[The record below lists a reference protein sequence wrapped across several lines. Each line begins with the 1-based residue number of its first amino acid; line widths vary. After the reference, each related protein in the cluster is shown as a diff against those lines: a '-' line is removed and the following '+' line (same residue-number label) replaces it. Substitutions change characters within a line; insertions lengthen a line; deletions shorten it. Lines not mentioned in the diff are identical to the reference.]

1 MKIHFL
7 NVGKGN
13 CTVIQFP
20 NNRLSIVDIDNSHI
34 ADEDDVLTD
43 PIEFL
48 KSEYP
53 NKDIFR
59 FILTHPD
66 MDHMTGLEELFNLRT
81 IYNFWDTDNDK
92 EIDID
97 SDNFGPYNKEDWT
110 RYLQVRESETGPK
123 ALKLLRN
130 ATADCCWIEDNIKI
144 LSPSKELLK
153 LSQETAEGSDK
164 YNHLSYVLRLEYKG
178 IVIILGGDATKSA
191 WDDIYEHYAS
201 TGELSLLKAD
211 VLLASHHGSPNNVN
225 EEVFKH
231 INPDYVVVSVLRGI
245 NYDYSYYNTLANKQV
260 YSTKAYGNITIDIPE
275 NGQALITPEKNDN

>member
-20 NNRLSIVDIDNSHI
+20 NNRLAIVDIDNSHI
-34 ADEDDVLTD
+34 DDENDVLTD

-53 NKDIFR
+53 NKAIFR

-66 MDHMTGLEELFNLRT
+66 MDHMTGLNELFNLRKV
-81 IYNFWDTDNDK
+81 YNFWDTDNNK
-92 EIDID
+92 EIDTE
-97 SDNFGPYNKEDWT
+97 SAGFGPYNKEDWEK
-110 RYLQVRESETGPK
+110 YLEIRESQSEPK

-130 ATADCCWIEDNIKI
+130 ATADCCWTEDNIQI
-144 LSPSKELLK
+144 LSPSKELVK
-153 LSQETAEGSDK
+153 LSREAAESSDK
-164 YNHLSYVLRLEYKG
+164 YNHISYVLRIEYKG
-178 IVIILGGDATKSA
+178 IVIILGGDATKAA
-191 WDDIYEHYAS
+191 WDDIYEHYSS
-201 TGELSLLKAD
+201 TNQLALLKAD

-225 EEVFKH
+225 KEVFKH
-231 INPDYVVVSVLRGI
+231 IDPDYVVVSVLRGV

-260 YSTKAYGNITIDIPE
+260 YSTKAFGNITVDIPE
-275 NGQALITPEKNDN
+275 VGQAQITPEKDGN